1 MAASFIVAQVQ
12 QRLLYLKQPQLTG
25 YANAKPSGLVE
36 RISLPLMS
44 RALHWWGPERQ
55 SAPLSNI
62 TIVLYF
68 LMHGPCLAQLSH
80 ILVIVCA

>member
-12 QRLLYLKQPQLTG
+12 QRLLYLKQPQFTG
-25 YANAKPSGLVE
+25 YANAEPSGLVE
-36 RISLPLMS
+36 HISLPFMS
-44 RALHWWGPERQ
+44 QALHWQGREHQ
-55 SAPLSNI
+55 SSPLSDT